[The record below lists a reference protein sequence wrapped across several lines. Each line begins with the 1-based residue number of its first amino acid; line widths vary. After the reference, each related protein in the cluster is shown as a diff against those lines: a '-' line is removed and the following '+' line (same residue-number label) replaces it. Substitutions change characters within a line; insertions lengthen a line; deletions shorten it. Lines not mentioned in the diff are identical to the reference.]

1 MYSRTEKIKEVQKNI
16 LENIFKTQIVEN
28 ECSMQTFSNIIDDI
42 EICNLAFGDLGHKLF
57 ETIAEIDNDHPEV
70 KYGKFL
76 SSFNKEE
83 FDNISGYL
91 SLCKLANQNNL
102 DFVISMFSKHI
113 TKSIFD
119 AKNEIGFLKNRQNF
133 VRLLKNPEARDSLR
147 KIKQTRPI
155 GFANDKKLYELWQC
169 NIDFSRFVRFGDFYL
184 EEIEIVN
191 KKIDIYRS
199 LGFNLLAKEIELSLT
214 DYQEKSDLNYY
225 GFQRITVTIAA
236 LSLAKLHGYKLQVV
250 NSISSIKVPANQY
263 DYIEGKSLWNYIPSS
278 NEAWGGYVGLPV
290 KLEDYDYMPLVIPLH
305 DMEIIP
311 DRMKEVINHLEKF
324 PEAENKPIFD
334 HYLIISPGPKYPRTN
349 KESLF
354 DVFDVFDKSGK
365 KNSFSDPILAKKFLD
380 NTLINEGHLTPI
392 LLGEKDGKCY
402 FICFWE
408 S

>member
-1 MYSRTEKIKEVQKNI
+1 MKEVQKNI
-16 LENIFKTQIVEN
+16 LENIFKAQIVEKN
-28 ECSMQTFSNIIDDI
+28 EFSMQTFSNIIDDV

-57 ETIAEIDNDHPEV
+57 EIISEIDNDHPEV

-133 VRLLKNPEARDSLR
+133 VRLFKNKEVRDSLR

-155 GFANDKKLYELWQC
+155 GFTNVDKKLYELWQC
-169 NIDFSRFVRFGDFYL
+169 DIDFSRFARFGNFYL

-191 KKIDIYRS
+191 KKIDTYQS
-199 LGFNLLAKEIELSLT
+199 MGLNLLAKEIESSLA

-236 LSLAKLHGYKLQVV
+236 LSLAKLHGYKLQVF
-250 NSISSIKVPANQY
+250 NRISSIKVPANFY
-263 DYIEGKSLWNYIPSS
+263 NFEGKSLLNYVPS
-278 NEAWGGYVGLPV
+278 NNDVWGGHVGLPV
-290 KLEDYDYMPLVIPLH
+290 KLEDYDYMPLAIPLH
-305 DMEIIP
+305 DVEKIP
-311 DRMKEVINHLEKF
+311 DSMKKVINHLEEF
-324 PEAENKPIFD
+324 PEAEYKPIFD
-334 HYLIISPGPKYPRTN
+334 HYLIISPGPKYPRIN
-349 KESLF
+349 ESSC
-354 DVFDVFDKSGK
+354 DIFDKTGK
-365 KNSFSDPILAKKFLD
+365 KNNFSDPISAKKFLD
-380 NTLINEGHLTPI
+380 NTLINEGYLTPI

-408 S
+408 N